1 MRGHSVADCA
11 KQARVTR
18 ALNMHVHMLEHV
30 HVHVCLHFFPD
41 RITVVFFS
49 KRISD
54 IVYTCLLRHLPRDRR
69 TVLNMLGDM
78 HGHACLDFFPRIV
91 FPPERQ

>member
-1 MRGHSVADCA
+1 
-11 KQARVTR
+11 
-18 ALNMHVHMLEHV
+18 MHV
-30 HVHVCLHFFPD
+30 VCVFTLFPD

-78 HGHACLDFFPRIV
+78 HGHACLHFPPRIALFFSQKV
-91 FPPERQ
+91 SDMAYACLVMHFLPQDRPDFPPEI